1 MAKEALHA
9 GNKHTND
16 GRSGEQGVI
25 AASILL
31 AAASAK
37 AQHTHCNPVCKADLI
52 SLANK
57 EEIRTSVALIDR
69 LLSPYRF
76 ANV

>member
-16 GRSGEQGVI
+16 GRSAEPGVI

-31 AAASAK
+31 PAASAK
-37 AQHTHCNPVCKADLI
+37 AQNMYCGPGCKADLI

-57 EEIRTSVALIDR
+57 EEIRKSVTLIDR

>member
-9 GNKHTND
+9 GNKHTDD
-16 GRSGEQGVI
+16 GRSAEQGVI

-31 AAASAK
+31 PDASAK
-37 AQHTHCNPVCKADLI
+37 AHCGPVCKADLI

-57 EEIRTSVALIDR
+57 EEIRKSVALIDR

-76 ANV
+76 AKV

>member
-9 GNKHTND
+9 GTKHTD
-16 GRSGEQGVI
+16 DSRSAEQGVI
-25 AASILL
+25 AVSILL
-31 AAASAK
+31 PAASAK
-37 AQHTHCNPVCKADLI
+37 AQNTYCGPVCKADLI

-57 EEIRTSVALIDR
+57 EEIRKSVALIDR